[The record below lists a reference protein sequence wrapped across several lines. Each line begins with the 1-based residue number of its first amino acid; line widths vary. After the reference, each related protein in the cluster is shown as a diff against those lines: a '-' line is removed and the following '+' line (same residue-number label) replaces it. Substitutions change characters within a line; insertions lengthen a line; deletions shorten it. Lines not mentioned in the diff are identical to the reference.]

1 MKCEVAI
8 VGGGP
13 AGCFLGKLLAQEGLE
28 VAIVEE
34 HGEIGNPACCTG
46 IVGASGMKKLG
57 IRPGRWV
64 LERLKRA
71 VIFPPSGEQVEIG
84 RGKLEAFVVDRAEFD
99 RSMGTE
105 AAEAG
110 VNFLLKTR
118 CVGVK
123 LGKEQTLLLEGASGG
138 ELKTRLVVG
147 ADGPA
152 SIVARAAGLN
162 KPGGG
167 VRCAQVECHADVPHG
182 AAEVYLGQKFAPG
195 FFGWAVR
202 AGEVSRIGLGATEGN
217 PVMLL
222 RSFLREHP
230 IISCKF
236 SESRIL
242 SSCAAPIPAP
252 FSSKVCSDGVLLVG
266 DAAGQVKPLTGGGVY
281 TGLSC
286 ARIAAPVVAEALRK
300 EPSKKALQ
308 PYERGI
314 KKKFGMEIELGLRAR
329 RAFCRLSDDDLNALV
344 ELLGDEDVRK
354 IVSENFDFDD
364 HGKLLR
370 ALLVKAPG
378 ILRKVGAKRLLRVA
392 RLFLG

>member
-1 MKCEVAI
+1 MKWDVTI
-8 VGGGP
+8 VGAGP
-13 AGCFLGKLLAQEGLE
+13 AGCYLGKLLAQEGLE

-34 HGEIGNPACCTG
+34 HGEIGDPVCCAG
-46 IVGASGMKKLG
+46 IVGVRGLKELG
-57 IRPGRWV
+57 IKPGKWV
-64 LERLKRA
+64 LERLKRT
-71 VIFPPSGEQVEIG
+71 VIFPPSGEPVEIG
-84 RGKLEAFVVDRAEFD
+84 RGKLEAVVVDRAEFD
-99 RSMGTE
+99 RALGTE

-110 VNFLLKTR
+110 ANFLLKTR

-152 SIVARAAGLN
+152 SVVARGAGLS
-162 KPGGG
+162 KPGGET
-167 VRCAQVECHADVPHG
+167 RCAQVECLTNVRHDT
-182 AAEVYLGQKFAPG
+182 AEIYLGRKFAPG

-202 AGEVSRIGLGATEGN
+202 AGETSRIGLGATEGN
-217 PVMLL
+217 PAMLL
-222 RSFLREHP
+222 RSFLMDHP
-230 IISCKF
+230 VISRKF

-252 FSSKVCSDGVLLVG
+252 FSSKVYSDGVLLVG
-266 DAAGQVKPLTGGGVY
+266 DAAGHVKPLTGGGIY
-281 TGLSC
+281 MGLSC

-308 PYERGI
+308 AYERGI
-314 KKKFGMEIELGLRAR
+314 KKKFGMEVELGLRAR
-329 RAFCRLSDDDLNALV
+329 RAFCQMSDDDLNV
-344 ELLGDEDVRK
+344 MVGLLRDEEVRK
-354 IVSENFDFDD
+354 IVSENFDFDN

-370 ALLVKAPG
+370 ALLAKAPG

>member
-1 MKCEVAI
+1 MKWDVAI

-13 AGCFLGKLLAQEGLE
+13 AGCFLGKLLAQKGLE
-28 VAIVEE
+28 VAIIEE
-34 HGEIGNPACCTG
+34 HGEIGNPVCCAG
-46 IVGASGMKKLG
+46 IVGASGLKELG
-57 IRPGRWV
+57 VRPGRWV

-71 VIFPPSGEQVEIG
+71 VIFPPSGEPVEIG
-84 RGKLEAFVVDRAEFD
+84 RGKLEAFVVDRTEFD
-99 RSMGTE
+99 RSLETE

-110 VNFLLKTR
+110 ATFLLKTK

-123 LGKEQTLLLEGASGG
+123 FGKEQTLLLEGASGG

-152 SIVARAAGLN
+152 SVIARKSGLS
-162 KPGGG
+162 KPGGET
-167 VRCAQVECHADVPHG
+167 RCAQVECHADVSPG
-182 AAEVYLGQKFAPG
+182 TAEVYLGRKFAPG
-195 FFGWAVR
+195 FFGWSVR

-217 PVMLL
+217 PVTLL
-222 RSFLREHP
+222 RSFLRDHP

-236 SESRIL
+236 NESRIL
-242 SSCAAPIPAP
+242 SSCAALIPAP

-266 DAAGQVKPLTGGGVY
+266 DAAGHVKPLTGGGIY
-281 TGLSC
+281 MGLSC

-300 EPSKKALQ
+300 EPSKKVLQ
-308 PYERGI
+308 HYERGI

-329 RAFCRLSDDDLNALV
+329 RAFCKMS
-344 ELLGDEDVRK
+344 DEDLEVLVGLLRDEEVRK

-378 ILRKVGAKRLLRVA
+378 ILRKVGTKRLLRVA